1 VKDLAE
7 VAAEWEL
14 HKWLKEPERWLTRQI
29 KAGRIRARKVGP
41 KWLMTDDDV
50 AYALEVFANR
60 PAPAAAQATTQ
71 PADPAADPADDTAV
85 DVPSIAISA
94 ASRRRRLTQVAAS

>member
-1 VKDLAE
+1 MKDLAE

-29 KAGRIRARKVGP
+29 KAGRIRARKFGG
-41 KWLMTDDDV
+41 KWLMTDDDM
-50 AYALEVFANR
+50 AYALDVFANR
-60 PAPAAAQATTQ
+60 PAPAGQETA
-71 PADPAADPADDTAV
+71 PADATP
-85 DVPSIAISA
+85 DVASIAVSA